1 MTMLESATQRVV
13 RLKNCQVAYMRA
25 GSGPVLFFLHDGYG
39 ERRWEPFMAGLA
51 ERYDVIVPD
60 HPGFGRSEIPD
71 WLDNIHDLAY
81 FYLDFFAALDLR
93 DVHLVGHAFGGWLAC
108 EIAVRDA
115 AALATLTLVAPSGL
129 RVPGLRKRDVFL
141 MTREAI
147 VAESFH
153 DPAVA
158 SAILAVP
165 RSDDDVDVE
174 IKNAAM
180 YARLAW
186 QPRLYDPHLA
196 KWLDRIAT
204 PTMLLWGDDDR
215 IIQPAYA
222 DEFARLIPASRV
234 ETIRDCGHVPQIETP
249 AVFVRA
255 ITNFHQ
261 SAAGAAR
268 PA

>member
-1 MTMLESATQRVV
+1 MTIVESGAQRAV
-13 RLKNCQVAYMRA
+13 RVKNCQVAYMRA
-25 GSGPVLFFLHDGYG
+25 GAGPPLLFLHDGYG
-39 ERRWEPFMAGLA
+39 QRRWEPFMAALA
-51 ERYDVIVPD
+51 EHYDVIVPD
-60 HPGFGRSEIPD
+60 HPGFGRSDIPD

-81 FYLDFFAALDLR
+81 FYLDFLTALDLR

-108 EIAVRDA
+108 EIAVRNA
-115 AALATLTLVAPSGL
+115 TALATLTLVAPSGL
-129 RVPGLRKRDVFL
+129 RVLGLRKRDVFL

-153 DPAVA
+153 NPPITA
-158 SAILAVP
+158 AILASP
-165 RSDDDVDVE
+165 SSDDAVDVE

-196 KWLDRIAT
+196 KWLDRIHT

-215 IIQPAYA
+215 IIQHAYA
-222 DEFARLIPASRV
+222 DEFARLIPSARV
-234 ETIRDCGHVPQIETP
+234 ETIRDCGHVPQIEMP
-249 AVFVRA
+249 DRFVHA

-261 SAAGAAR
+261 SAVGAAR
-268 PA
+268 LA